1 MTLANPVPT
10 MAPHSLLVFLLQIAF
25 LLLFA
30 LVLGRLAERFRMP
43 AVVGELCAGMLLGP
57 SVLQHVLPAFSHWL
71 LPRQPE
77 QMHLLDAAGQLG
89 VLLLVGVTGAELNF
103 GLVRKRGVTAA
114 RVSIAGLVLPLG
126 LGIATGFALSGV
138 LMPDG
143 VDSKV
148 FAFFLGV
155 AMCVTAIP
163 VIAKTLLDMK
173 LLHRDIGQ
181 LILSAGVVDDIVG
194 WFLLS
199 VVSAMATAG
208 LTAGVVA
215 TSVLYPVGV
224 VLFALL
230 IGRPLVGAALRWAG
244 RGEGSAPTITTVVV
258 LVMFSAA
265 ATQAMKLEA
274 IFGAFVC
281 GVLVGTSKDLNRE
294 KLEPLKTSVL
304 SFLAP
309 LFFATA
315 GLRMDLTGLRR
326 PAVLGAA
333 FAVLAV
339 AVIGKFSGAFLGARF
354 SRLNRWE
361 ALALGAGMNCR
372 GVVEVVVAMT
382 GLRLG
387 VLDTDAYTIIV
398 LVAIVT
404 SLMTPPVLR
413 YAMTRAEEAADA
425 ELALNDHDS
434 GPAGTRHHSGRP
446 DASNSEVN
454 P

>member
-10 MAPHSLLVFLLQIAF
+10 IAPHSLLVFLLQLAF

-57 SVLQHVLPAFSHWL
+57 SVLQHVLPGFSDWL
-71 LPRQPE
+71 LPQQPE
-77 QMHLLDAAGQLG
+77 QMHMLDATGQLG

-103 GLVRKRGVTAA
+103 ALVRKRGVTAA

-126 LGIATGFALSGV
+126 LGVATGFALSGI
-138 LMPDG
+138 LLPDG
-143 VDSKV
+143 VDATV

-208 LTAGVVA
+208 LTAGVMA
-215 TSVLYPVGV
+215 TAVLYPVGV

-230 IGRPLVGAALRWAG
+230 IGRPLVGAALRRAG
-244 RGEGSAPTITTVVV
+244 RAEGATPTIMTVVV
-258 LVMFSAA
+258 LVLFGAA
-265 ATQAMKLEA
+265 ATQAMELEA
-274 IFGAFVC
+274 IFGAFVV
-281 GVLVGTSKDLNRE
+281 GVLVGTSKDLDRE
-294 KLEPLKTSVL
+294 KLEPLKTTAL
-304 SFLAP
+304 AFLAP

-315 GLRMDLTGLRR
+315 GLRMDLTGLRH
-326 PAVLGAA
+326 PDVLAA
-333 FAVLAV
+333 ALAVLAV
-339 AVIGKFSGAFLGARF
+339 AVLGKFAGAFLGARF

-413 YAMTRAEEAADA
+413 AAMTRAEELADA
-425 ELALNDHDS
+425 ELTLKDAGSGTARGPHDS
-434 GPAGTRHHSGRP
+434 KRPGP
-446 DASNSEVN
+446 SNSEVT

>member
-10 MAPHSLLVFLLQIAF
+10 TAPHSLLILLLQLAV

-30 LVLGRLAERFRMP
+30 LVLSRLAERFRMP
-43 AVVGELCAGMLLGP
+43 AVVGELCAGTLLGP
-57 SVLQHVLPAFSHWL
+57 SVLQHVLPAFSDWL

-77 QMHLLDAAGQLG
+77 QMHMLDATGQLG
-89 VLLLVGVTGAELNF
+89 VLLLVGVTGAELDF
-103 GLVRKRGVTAA
+103 GLVRKRGTTAA

-126 LGIATGFALSGV
+126 LGITAGFALSGI
-138 LMPDG
+138 LLPDG
-143 VDSKV
+143 ADSTV
-148 FAFFLGV
+148 FAFFLGM

-163 VIAKTLLDMK
+163 VIAKTLLDMN

-194 WFLLS
+194 WALLS

-208 LTAGVVA
+208 LSAGVVV
-215 TSVLYPVGV
+215 TSVLHPVGV
-224 VLFALL
+224 VLSALL
-230 IGRPLVGAALRWAG
+230 IGRPLVKAALRRAG
-244 RGEGSAPTITTVVV
+244 RADGSAPTIMTVVILV
-258 LVMFSAA
+258 LFGAA
-265 ATQAMKLEA
+265 AVQAMGHEA
-274 IFGAFVC
+274 IFGAFVV
-281 GVLVGTSKDLNRE
+281 GALVGTSKDLDRE
-294 KLEPLKTSVL
+294 KLEPLKTTVL
-304 SFLAP
+304 AFLAP

-315 GLRMDLTGLRR
+315 GLRMDLTGLRH
-326 PAVLGAA
+326 PDVLAA
-333 FAVLAV
+333 ALAVLAV
-339 AVIGKFSGAFLGARF
+339 AVIGKLTGAFLGARF
-354 SRLNRWE
+354 SRLSRWE

-387 VLDTDAYTIIV
+387 VLDTDSYTIIV

-413 YAMTRAEEAADA
+413 FAMARAEEHADA
-425 ELALNDHDS
+425 ELTTTDADLRAAWTS
-434 GPAGTRHHSGRP
+434 QGTGRP
-446 DASNSEVN
+446 GASNSEVT